1 MYKAC
6 QSQILIIT
14 TLLFSAPLLAQSNS
28 DDPMRPPVETAIKGM
43 VKKSAKSTR
52 AATYRLSSIR
62 IARNQRSAMI
72 NGKMLTTGERIG
84 DAILTDIQA
93 NHVTL
98 RVAGKKVTLSLLPL
112 RIKKPVE
119 ANQK

>member
-1 MYKAC
+1 
-6 QSQILIIT
+6 
-14 TLLFSAPLLAQSNS
+14 
-28 DDPMRPPVETAIKGM
+28 M
-43 VKKSAKSTR
+43 VKKPAPSAR
-52 AATYRLSSIR
+52 AAYHLSSIR
-62 IARNQRSAMI
+62 IAPTQRSAMI
-72 NGKMLTTGERIG
+72 NGKVLTTGERIG

-119 ANQK
+119 ADQK